1 MFLPEF
7 LLATRRLGYMDLA
20 KKTLGKEKKNHS
32 NVTELYV
39 AAENMQFYTVSM

>member
-1 MFLPEF
+1 
-7 LLATRRLGYMDLA
+7 MDLA
-20 KKTLGKEKKNHS
+20 KRTLGKKNKNKHS